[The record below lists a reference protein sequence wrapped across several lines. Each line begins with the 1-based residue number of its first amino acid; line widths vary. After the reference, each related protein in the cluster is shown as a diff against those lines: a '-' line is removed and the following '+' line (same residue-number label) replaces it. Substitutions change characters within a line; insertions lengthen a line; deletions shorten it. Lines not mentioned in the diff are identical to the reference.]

1 MKQLRTLSFMQPCNC
16 LLKVLFL
23 SVLFWSTAGL
33 AYGDGDIQFLV
44 ISGDLTEQQKQAVKV
59 MLVKAGDSLADIVK
73 VKRDLENS
81 DWIATTDVTYR
92 WPDELY
98 LEVMPE
104 KPIAYW
110 NDQAFINDHG
120 KVFSSEYIIAG
131 NLPQLYGQ
139 NEAVGEVMRY
149 YHEVTRALSS
159 TDQTVKTL
167 RVNGRGSVEFELS
180 DGWRILLGNV
190 EVGQRLQRAFK
201 VMSRL
206 RNMSERQAMVRI
218 DARYSDGVAI
228 NGSIL
233 TRDTLI
239 GVNQNINASNE
250 L

>member
-1 MKQLRTLSFMQPCNC
+1 MKQLRTLGFMQPCNC

-23 SVLFWSTAGL
+23 GVLFWSTAGL

-59 MLVKAGDSLADIVK
+59 MLVKTGDSLADIVK

-206 RNMSERQAMVRI
+206 KNMSERQAMVQI

-239 GVNQNINASNE
+239 SVNQNINASNE